1 MARPKKNIDE
11 MALLSM
17 RGEGKNLKE
26 VSKEMGFSI
35 PTLSRRIADLKYQK
49 GILNSTR
56 QKAMS
61 YQK

>member
-17 RGEGKNLKE
+17 RSEGKNLKE
-26 VSKEMGFSI
+26 VSKEMGVSM
-35 PTLSRRIADLKYQK
+35 PTLSRRIAGLKYQK